1 MSTAKFIEMEREL
14 YSFRQEYVRLERQY
28 EKAKEIIQ
36 GSEMMA
42 IQTKEELIST
52 KVVLVD
58 TSIKL
63 KTVAEEADELKIEV
77 DVVKT

>member
-58 TSIKL
+58 TSNKL